1 MGFPSRSQLQKHESM
16 CHLNS
21 PLKAIQ
27 MVQSPEQDEIVPLIS
42 DIVAMGMTAELKALR
57 PRFNLISDLML
68 STLVRESAFCGKV
81 EIFRCLWDQHVLRNK
96 GVEERYLIWTC
107 ASEAILGK
115 NIEVLEYLT
124 PRIFVTD
131 KEYSHDQRTYMR
143 LSASSDSSRIFNI
156 WKQQAREWDSEWLI
170 KDLVGFLTEP
180 TIQERFANLLEAEAS
195 RGRFSQ
201 SQLSVALKTIA
212 STTCAPSIARVLLK
226 QGAIVDYRIK
236 QKGERARIKTPL
248 LAAASKTTKDAAELM
263 KLLLLA
269 GADPNASYD
278 PKNRNEPKSVSTAIG
293 ARQISKWL
301 QMSWSELVEW
311 TAAERSKNL
320 EADGTCPVDSY

>member
-1 MGFPSRSQLQKHESM
+1 
-16 CHLNS
+16 
-21 PLKAIQ
+21 
-27 MVQSPEQDEIVPLIS
+27 MVQTPEQDEIVPLIS
-42 DIVAMGMTAELKALR
+42 DIITMGMTAELKALQ
-57 PRFNLISDLML
+57 PRFILISDPML
-68 STLVRESAFCGKV
+68 IMLLKESAFCGNL

-96 GVEERYLIWTC
+96 GVEEQYYIREFACESI
-107 ASEAILGK
+107 SGV

-124 PRIFVTD
+124 PKIVMRNKTFLD
-131 KEYSHDQRTYMR
+131 MPYMT
-143 LSASSDSSRIFNI
+143 LSAKSDSSRIFNI
-156 WKQQAREWDSEWLI
+156 WKNKVREWSSVWL
-170 KDLVGFLTEP
+170 LGETVLSALTESA
-180 TIQERFANLLEAEAS
+180 IQERFADLLEAEAS
-195 RGRFSQ
+195 RGRFSLF
-201 SQLSVALKTIA
+201 QLSVALKYIA
-212 STTCAPSIARVLLK
+212 STTCAPSIARILLK
-226 QGAIVDYRIK
+226 HGADVDHRSKHIK
-236 QKGERARIKTPL
+236 GGGRKKTPL

-320 EADGTCPVDSY
+320 EADGTRPVDSY